1 MTAAAFT
8 TERLLL
14 EPISREL
21 AARIVAKAPLPGDA
35 PWHPDYPFADE
46 VYPLRFLA
54 AAADPPDPVFG
65 MYQIR
70 TRADG
75 LAVGGIGFFGPPHD
89 DDRVELGY
97 GLVAPA
103 RGLGYATEALL
114 AMIAIAQAHA
124 VRLVAADTEA
134 DNAASL
140 GVLRKAGFVEVRRE
154 RGAVFFEF
162 VIPEEPST
170 SA

>member
-1 MTAAAFT
+1 MTFT

-21 AARIVAKAPLPGDA
+21 AARIVARAPLPDDA

-54 AAADPPDPVFG
+54 AAVDPPDPVFG

-103 RGLGYATEALL
+103 RGFGYATEALR
-114 AMIAIAQAHA
+114 AMTTIAGANA
-124 VRLVAADTEA
+124 VRLVAADTEVG
-134 DNAASL
+134 NAASQ
-140 GVLRKAGFVEVRRE
+140 GVLRRAGFIEVRRDE
-154 RGAVFFEF
+154 DAVFFEF
-162 VIPEEPST
+162 LIPEEPST